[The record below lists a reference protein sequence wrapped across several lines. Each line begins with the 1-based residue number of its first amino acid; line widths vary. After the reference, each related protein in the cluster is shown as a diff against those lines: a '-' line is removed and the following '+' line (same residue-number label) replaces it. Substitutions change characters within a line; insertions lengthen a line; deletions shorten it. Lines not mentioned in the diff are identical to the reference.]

1 MKTMEL
7 YRALQSHAG
16 KINALV
22 VALYHGKITDGE
34 ALAGAKTEIEILT
47 KKIEQSKQE
56 LVE

>member
-22 VALYHGKITDGE
+22 VALYHGKITDEE
-34 ALAGAKTEIEILT
+34 ALTTAKTETEALT
-47 KKIEQSKQE
+47 KKLEQSD
-56 LVE
+56 